1 MKRWLLLVTA
11 ITVAGLYSLGAAVVP
26 EQGRIYGAT
35 VEVRSDHI
43 KGATLEKVVLYP
55 KQGTN
60 SQNTIERNALLVRY
74 KEAIGTVLICHGFMC
89 DKFDVGFLRDL
100 FPQGQYNFMTFD
112 FRAHGEKRHGQYCT
126 FGRDEAYDVIAAA
139 QFIKN
144 HPDLKDKP
152 LVVYGFSMGAVAA
165 IEAEAKAA
173 DNIDGTKGS
182 LFAAMVLDC
191 PFDSAENV
199 IKRALDNIK
208 FSFFGYEFNIPGRSI
223 LQKYAFH
230 PYIQSLVKIALKAIS
245 KLDSQDINISIRPV
259 HTALSIKK
267 VHTPCFFI
275 HCKNDEK
282 VSVSAIKTVF
292 NNAAGYKKLWVT
304 NGRRHF
310 DSFFYNP
317 ELYRK
322 RVVSFVTKYV
332 LNNKVENKKN
342 NRIIED
348 SNDLITMIGAW

>member
-1 MKRWLLLVTA
+1 MKRRWLILLA
-11 ITVAGLYSLGAAVVP
+11 IPGLYGLRGAIPTNQPAKN
-26 EQGRIYGAT
+26 RIYGT
-35 VEVRSDHI
+35 TIEIRDDRI
-43 KGATLEKVVLYP
+43 KDAVLEKVVLYP
-55 KQGTN
+55 KQTA
-60 SQNTIERNALLVRY
+60 SSLNTIERNALLVRY
-74 KEAIGTVLICHGFMC
+74 KDATATILICHGFMC

-100 FPQGQYNFMTFD
+100 FPRGQYNFMTFD
-112 FRAHGEKRHGQYCT
+112 FRAHGEKRYGQCCT

-152 LVVYGFSMGAVAA
+152 VIAYGFSMGAVAA
-165 IEAEAKAA
+165 IEAEARASEHA
-173 DNIDGTKGS
+173 DGANGQ
-182 LFAAMVLDC
+182 LFTAMILDC

-199 IKRALDNIK
+199 IKRALDNVR
-208 FSFFGYEFNIPGRSI
+208 FSFFGYEFNMPGRSI

-230 PYIQSLVKIALKAIS
+230 PYIQSLVKVALKTIS

-282 VSVSAIKTVF
+282 ISVAGIKTVF
-292 NNAAGYKKLWVT
+292 NNASGYKKLWLT

-310 DSFFYNP
+310 DSYFYNP
-317 ELYRK
+317 ERYTKKVR
-322 RVVSFVTKYV
+322 SFITYV
-332 LNNKVENKKN
+332 LNNQLQKKKNKK
-342 NRIIED
+342 IIED
-348 SNDLITMIGAW
+348 ANDVVTII